1 MLAPVVHVLP
11 MTRIRRH
18 RLLPITGKVLVRKG
32 QTVSALDVIG
42 EANQN
47 PKHVLLDI
55 TRGLGVD
62 FYEVD
67 QYTQRNAGDIV
78 AEGDILAGPVG
89 WGKRVVRA
97 PSSGRIILSGR
108 GKMLLEEESPARQ
121 VLAGLPGE
129 VISLIPGRGAVVES
143 IGALVQGV
151 WGNDQV
157 NVGMLRVLIKKVED
171 ILLVE
176 QLDIDLRGTVVF
188 GGYCGDEQVL
198 RAAAEL
204 PLKGLIL
211 SSMSSKLIPIAQE
224 IPLPIIVV
232 EGFGLLPINSSA
244 FNLLVT
250 SESREIT
257 VNAEI
262 VDPYSGQR
270 PEAFISLPVNQVVH
284 EPKDATIFSPG
295 QKVRI
300 TRAPY
305 QSQIGTLMSLKPGL
319 EVLPN
324 GIKVQAA
331 EIELE
336 SSIRVKLPL
345 VNLEVLE

>member
-18 RLLPITGKVLVRKG
+18 RLLPITGRVFVRKS
-32 QTVSALDVIG
+32 QVVSAVDVIG

-55 TRGLGVD
+55 ARGLGVGIS
-62 FYEVD
+62 EAD
-67 QYTQRNAGDIV
+67 QHLQREAGNVV
-78 AEGDILAGPVG
+78 AEGDVLAGPVG

-97 PSSGRIILSGR
+97 PCSGKIILSGR
-108 GKMLLEEESPARQ
+108 GKLLLEEEGSPKQ

-151 WGNDQV
+151 WGNGEI
-157 NVGMLRVLIKKVED
+157 NFGLLRVLIKKVED
-171 ILLVE
+171 ILSVE

-188 GGYCGDEQVL
+188 GGFCGDEQVL

-211 SSMSSKLIPIAQE
+211 SSMSASLIPIARE
-224 IPLPIIVV
+224 TPIPIVVV
-232 EGFGLLPINSSA
+232 EGFGLLPVNSAA

-250 SESREIT
+250 SDRREIAL
-257 VNAEI
+257 NAEES
-262 VDPYSGQR
+262 DAYSGQR
-270 PEAFISLPVNQVVH
+270 PEVFISLPVNQVVH

-295 QKVRI
+295 QKVRV

-305 QSQIGTLMSLKPGL
+305 QSQLGTLMSLKPGL
-319 EVLPN
+319 EAMPN
-324 GIKVQAA
+324 GIKTKSA
-331 EIELE
+331 EVELE